1 MPTAPIPSNEAERL
15 AALRAYDILD
25 TLPEKAF
32 DDLTRIAGHICQTP
46 VVLVSLVDGQ
56 RQWFKS
62 RIGMEDTETS
72 REVSFCAHAIL
83 DQHHVLTVLDATT
96 DPRFADNPLVT
107 GDFHL
112 RFYAGAPLVSSTGH
126 AVGALCVID
135 HVSRQ
140 FSDAQR
146 DALEVLGRQ
155 IVAQM
160 ELRRDLAVMRQ
171 QVEQEITE
179 RRRAEL
185 ERETAIAAARA
196 RAEFLAVMSHELRTP
211 MNGVIGMTE
220 LMFATDLSEEQR
232 DYLETIQLS
241 GNTLLAVINDI
252 LDFSSIDAGRVRLE
266 STPLELRRCLDEAI
280 QVLASQAAGK
290 RLGLRCEVDDGVPRW
305 VIGDAVRLRQ
315 VLLNL
320 ISNAVKFTDAGEVVV
335 RVSALPPRSLR
346 IEVVDSGIGISA
358 AGITRLFSAFS
369 QLDTS
374 STRRHGGTGLGLA
387 ISKRLVELMGGG
399 ISVRS
404 QPGVGTTFTVT
415 LLAPTADPPA
425 ALLVSH
431 ARPPSSGRPDA
442 TLAQRLPAT
451 VLLAED
457 NPTNRLLSQMVLE
470 RMGYAVEAVASG
482 IDVLNALSRQAY
494 DIVFMDVHMPGMNGL
509 SVTREIRRRFDS
521 PDRPWI
527 IAVTADALLS
537 DRDRCLDAG
546 MNDCIEKPARLNAM
560 QDAILAWGAQM
571 A

>member
-1 MPTAPIPSNEAERL
+1 
-15 AALRAYDILD
+15 
-25 TLPEKAF
+25 
-32 DDLTRIAGHICQTP
+32 
-46 VVLVSLVDGQ
+46 
-56 RQWFKS
+56 
-62 RIGMEDTETS
+62 
-72 REVSFCAHAIL
+72 
-83 DQHHVLTVLDATT
+83 
-96 DPRFADNPLVT
+96 
-107 GDFHL
+107 
-112 RFYAGAPLVSSTGH
+112 
-126 AVGALCVID
+126 VGALCVID

-160 ELRRDLAVMRQ
+160 ELRRDLVVMRQ

-185 ERETAIAAARA
+185 ERETAIAAAKA

-266 STPLELRRCLDEAI
+266 STPLELRRCLDEAV

-320 ISNAVKFTDAGEVVV
+320 ISNAIKFTDAGEVVV

-425 ALLVSH
+425 ALLVSQ

-527 IAVTADALLS
+527 VAVTVDALLS

-560 QDAILAWGAQM
+560 QDAILAWGAQV